1 MKISGLQKL
10 TLLNYPGQMSA
21 TIFLCGCNLR
31 CPFCQNVD
39 LVYNT
44 SNAPTIDEEEIMD
57 YLKERYGKLK
67 GVCITGGEP
76 LINDDIEDIILKIK
90 NIGYKI
96 KIDTNGYFP
105 DRLNDLI
112 KKGIIDMV
120 AMDIKTGFTNYDIV
134 IGKSKNDII
143 NKNIEGVDFEKLYN
157 EDKNKDREIYKSID
171 IIRNSNIDYEF
182 RTTCVKGL
190 HSKYDFYEIREMI
203 RGAKKYFLQNY
214 QKNDLIANLPFKSF
228 EKSELEEFL
237 YIVKDYVERVEIRGI

>member
-44 SNAPTIDEEEIMD
+44 SNAPTIDEEEVMD

-76 LINDDIEDIILKIK
+76 LINDDIENIILKIK

-96 KIDTNGYFP
+96 KIDTNGFFP
-105 DRLNDLI
+105 DRLSDLI
-112 KKGIIDMV
+112 NKNIIDMV

-134 IGKSKNDII
+134 VGKSKSDII
-143 NKNIEGVDFEKLYN
+143 SKNIEGIDFEKLYN

-190 HSKYDFYEIREMI
+190 HNKYDFYEIREMI

-214 QKNDLIANLPFKSF
+214 QKNDLISNLPFKSF

-237 YIVKDYVERVEIRGI
+237 CIVKNYVERVEIRGV